1 MTTEPVKPVPAH
13 THSSDESCSTAFP
26 HSAAAALN
34 SSPDDEESTM
44 ISLAGAVEAAEEVLK
59 DYRKQMLALSKQ
71 ELHLF
76 SDEMQQMSRGHAVH
90 IRSAIE
96 ADLRNQRSERTKHW
110 FFDALLVGSLF
121 VLSGPFMALMIFGF
135 LKLFETF
142 SEGG

>member
-1 MTTEPVKPVPAH
+1 
-13 THSSDESCSTAFP
+13 
-26 HSAAAALN
+26 
-34 SSPDDEESTM
+34 M

-76 SDEMQQMSRGHAVH
+76 SDEMQQMSRDHAVH

-96 ADLRNQRSERTKHW
+96 ANLRNQRSERTKHR

-121 VLSGPFMALMIFGF
+121 FLSGPFMALMIFGL
-135 LKLFETF
+135 LKLFASF
-142 SEGG
+142 AEGG